1 MLHDIRPTGTVNLR
15 ETINLNFHSKIILP
29 TVYFPFSTFLIQNLK
44 DPDTTSPHS
53 TYLEKP
59 LEVNVLHIFII
70 SERRR
75 GYWNDR
81 AHSMVFSEKEKG
93 CGLGHQHQIALVN
106 LILTHF
112 TQASRAY
119 WVGRSDSCH
128 ILGIS
133 ASEVGP
139 LPLATAGFWPCCAS
153 SILLFSD
160 KCAMLP
166 KLCFGGWGRGVSPA
180 QQLIS
185 KCIPVF

>member
-1 MLHDIRPTGTVNLR
+1 MTSDQQGLWTWGKPL
-15 ETINLNFHSKIILP
+15 ILP
-29 TVYFPFSTFLIQNLK
+29 TVYFLFSTVLIQNLK

-53 TYLEKP
+53 TYLEQP
-59 LEVNVLHIFII
+59 LELNVLYIFII

-75 GYWNDR
+75 GYGNTR
-81 AHSMVFSEKEKG
+81 AHSMVFSEYEEG

-106 LILTHF
+106 LILAYF
-112 TQASRAY
+112 TQASRAF

-139 LPLATAGFWPCCAS
+139 LPLATAGPWPCCAS
-153 SILLFSD
+153 GILLFSD

-166 KLCFGGWGRGVSPA
+166 ELCFGGRGQGIHLHST
-180 QQLIS
+180 
-185 KCIPVF
+185 